1 MQIENKILKK
11 SKPPKKS
18 YKKSQNLSATQKN
31 SVISASL
38 LFLSVSGKPLSSN
51 SDSIFLVKC
60 WEVDERRGRE
70 EYGEGRGFGLRIG
83 NERFLAHVRRDG
95 QEHWIL
101 HSLEEYLREVAD

>member
-18 YKKSQNLSATQKN
+18 YKKSRNLSATQKN

-38 LFLSVSGKPLSSN
+38 LFLSVSGKTLSSN

-70 EYGEGRGFGLRIG
+70 EYGEGRG
-83 NERFLAHVRRDG
+83 NENR
-95 QEHWIL
+95 
-101 HSLEEYLREVAD
+101 